1 MIKFALNLNL
11 MKHFINLADIP
22 TKDLRKILRD
32 AKKRKYKRSK
42 LSTLQPDNDLPLKG
56 KLLIQMF
63 EKSSLRTRLSFFLA
77 IKQLGGGTLTL
88 RSNELHIGQG
98 GESLEDTAKIL
109 STYGDG
115 FMLRTDND
123 IKIDN
128 FKKYLSIPIINGL
141 SPSSHPTQVLSDVFT
156 IEEIK
161 KKEITNLNITW
172 IGDSNNVLNS
182 LIAASV
188 KFSFKLNIGCPK
200 KYWPKKSILE
210 WAQEKNKKIYIFDDS
225 KKAAVGADVI
235 FSDKVISLNDKV
247 NKKNK
252 IKSFKNFKINKTLMS
267 YAKKNCIFLHCLPR
281 GTEVEDNVFKSDKS
295 KVWTQALN
303 RTHVQK
309 SILLYCFG
317 KLR

>member
-1 MIKFALNLNL
+1 

-22 TKDLRKILRD
+22 AKDLRKILRD
-32 AKKRKYKRSK
+32 AKKRKHKRSK
-42 LSTLQPDNDLPLKG
+42 LNTLQPDKDLPLKG

-63 EKSSLRTRLSFFLA
+63 EKSSLRTRLSFYLA
-77 IKQLGGGTLTL
+77 IKQLGGGTVTL

-123 IKIDN
+123 IKIEN
-128 FKKYLSIPIINGL
+128 FKKHLSIPIINGL

-210 WAQEKNKKIYIFDDS
+210 WAQKKNKKIYIFDDS

-247 NKKNK
+247 NKKIK
-252 IKSFKNFKINKTLMS
+252 IKSFKDFEINKTLMS

-281 GTEVEDNVFKSDKS
+281 GTEVKDNVFKSYKS
-295 KVWTQALN
+295 KVWIQASN

>member
-1 MIKFALNLNL
+1 
-11 MKHFINLADIP
+11 MKHFINLKDIP
-22 TKDLRKILRD
+22 AKDLRKIITD
-32 AKKRKYKRSK
+32 AKLRKSFRKK
-42 LSTLQPDNDLPLKG
+42 LSTLEVDKGAPLKG

-63 EKSSLRTRLSFFLA
+63 EKSSLRTRLSFYLA

-88 RSNELHIGQG
+88 RSNELHLGQG
-98 GESLEDTAKIL
+98 GESIADTAKIL

-123 IKIDN
+123 KKVEK

-156 IEEIK
+156 VEEIK
-161 KKEITNLNITW
+161 RKSISNLNICW

-188 KFSFKLNIGCPK
+188 KFSFKLSIGCPK
-200 KYWPKKSILE
+200 KFEPSKEVRNWVKKN
-210 WAQEKNKKIYIFDDS
+210 NKKIFIYNDP
-225 KKAAVGADVI
+225 KKAVTGADVI

-247 NKKNK
+247 DKKKK
-252 IKSFKNFKINKTLMS
+252 IKAFKNFKIDSKLMS
-267 YAKKNCIFLHCLPR
+267 YAKKSCIFLHCLPR
-281 GTEVEDNVFKSDKS
+281 GDEVSDDVFLGKKSH
-295 KVWTQALN
+295 VWHQALN
-303 RTHVQK
+303 RVHVQK